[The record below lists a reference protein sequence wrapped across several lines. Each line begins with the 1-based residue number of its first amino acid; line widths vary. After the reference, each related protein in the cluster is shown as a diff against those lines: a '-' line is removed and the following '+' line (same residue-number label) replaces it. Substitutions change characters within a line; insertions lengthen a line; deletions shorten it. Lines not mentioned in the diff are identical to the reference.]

1 MREEEKDFIGTDGLL
16 YCGICKEPKEAF
28 LPKAICF
35 GNFDRHPSMCACMRA
50 EVAKE
55 ESRARQMDYRN
66 TIERLRT
73 RCFQNKNMLNW
84 RFENDNGM
92 NEKMKLAKNYV
103 EKWETVKEKNH
114 GLLLWGSVGTGKSY
128 MAGCI
133 ANALLDKA
141 VSVHMTNFAKILN
154 DLQAKYDRRNEYI
167 NYFCGFQLLI
177 IDDLGVER
185 GTEYGLEQ
193 LYNVIDSRY
202 RTGKPFIVTTNLTLN
217 EIKNTTD
224 LSYKRI
230 YDRVLEMCTPIRI
243 DGASIRDLERKD
255 KMRSFKEIMM

>member
-1 MREEEKDFIGTDGLL
+1 
-16 YCGICKEPKEAF
+16 
-28 LPKAICF
+28 
-35 GNFDRHPSMCACMRA
+35 
-50 EVAKE
+50 
-55 ESRARQMDYRN
+55 
-66 TIERLRT
+66 
-73 RCFQNKNMLNW
+73 MLNW

-92 NEKMKLAKNYV
+92 NEKMELVKTYV
-103 EKWETVKEKNH
+103 EKWEIVKEKNH

-133 ANALLDKA
+133 ANALLDKE

-154 DLQAKYDRRNEYI
+154 DLQVKYDGQNEYI
-167 NYFCGFQLLI
+167 NYLCGFQLLI
-177 IDDLGVER
+177 IDDLGGER
-185 GTEYGLEQ
+185 GTEYGMEQ

-243 DGASIRDLERKD
+243 DGASIRDHERKD
-255 KMRSFKEIMM
+255 KMSSFKEIMM

>member
-1 MREEEKDFIGTDGLL
+1 
-16 YCGICKEPKEAF
+16 
-28 LPKAICF
+28 
-35 GNFDRHPSMCACMRA
+35 
-50 EVAKE
+50 
-55 ESRARQMDYRN
+55 
-66 TIERLRT
+66 
-73 RCFQNKNMLNW
+73 
-84 RFENDNGM
+84 
-92 NEKMKLAKNYV
+92 
-103 EKWETVKEKNH
+103 
-114 GLLLWGSVGTGKSY
+114 
-128 MAGCI
+128 
-133 ANALLDKA
+133 
-141 VSVHMTNFAKILN
+141 MTNFAKILN
-154 DLQAKYDRRNEYI
+154 DLQAKYDGRNEYI